1 MTLPAALR
9 HSPEEVEMCW
19 TSLALVLM
27 LGLGSWGCGGGGDAS
42 DEAPA
47 DADASGEAAQESPVP
62 AGRDLSSVD
71 VCTLIPA
78 EAVAKGMGEEPA
90 AAPTN
95 YDPGFEGKGCRYRSG
110 RRYAEIS
117 LLPPGEFDFKR
128 RMTPKERVHPLEG
141 LGDAAYWEDDVDRME
156 LYVLKTGDAT
166 IWIRFQDRANA
177 TQVDEARRLGE
188 AVLASLK

>member
-1 MTLPAALR
+1 
-9 HSPEEVEMCW
+9 MCW

-47 DADASGEAAQESPVP
+47 DAGAAGETAEESPVP

-78 EAVAKGMGEEPA
+78 EAVAKGMSEEQA

-117 LLPPGEFDFKR
+117 LLPPGEFEFKR
-128 RMTPKERVHPLEG
+128 SMTPKERVHPLEG